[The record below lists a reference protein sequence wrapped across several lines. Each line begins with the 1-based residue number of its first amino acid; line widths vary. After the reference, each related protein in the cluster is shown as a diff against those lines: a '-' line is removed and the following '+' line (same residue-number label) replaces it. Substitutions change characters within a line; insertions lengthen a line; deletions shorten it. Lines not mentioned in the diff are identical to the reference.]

1 MDRKALENMLEQGQ
15 DNAMLRYTLG
25 TLLLKE
31 GLPDD
36 AIAHLERAVSMDTN
50 HSASWKLYAKALTE
64 QGNTDAAIVA
74 YEKGIDIAETR
85 GDIQA
90 AKEMKVF
97 LKRLGKRAG
106 TQRNSV
112 STPV

>member
-31 GLPDD
+31 GLPGE
-36 AIAHLERAVSMDTN
+36 AIAQLEHAVATDAN
-50 HSASWKLYAKALTE
+50 HSASWKLYAKALAE
-64 QGNTDAAIVA
+64 RGNTDAAIVA
-74 YEKGIDIAETR
+74 YEKGIDVAEAR

-97 LKRLGKRAG
+97 LNRLRKKAG
-106 TQRNSV
+106 GLEE
-112 STPV
+112 